1 MRVLALDH
9 GSARCGCAISDP
21 TGTLVTPLAAV
32 ARPDS
37 PAGLKELQRLI
48 DEKQPSELLVGLPLL
63 ESGKEGSQAASAR
76 AFAGRVRAATGL
88 PTRLYDERFTTRQA
102 RESIGLGAD
111 SDEDSLAAAHLLE
124 AYLTALATGETI
136 AGSES

>member
-21 TGTLVTPLAAV
+21 TGTLVTPLAAITK
-32 ARPDS
+32 PDS
-37 PAGLKELQRLI
+37 PAGLEELMRLI
-48 DEKQPSELLVGLPLL
+48 DEKRPSELLVGLPLL
-63 ESGKEGSQAASAR
+63 ESGKEGSQAGSAR

-88 PTRLYDERFTTRQA
+88 PVRLYDERFTTRQA
-102 RESIGLGAD
+102 QKSIGLGAD

-124 AYLTALATGETI
+124 AFLAALAKGESI